1 MTPDD
6 FIKNGPQ
13 KPEDLIGKGQT
24 IARLF
29 IDKVKSGVVSPIK
42 ILCYG
47 QPGIGKSA
55 TCKII
60 ARALVRHS
68 SEMRHMSAK
77 AISVDH
83 IKDWM
88 QDFAYVS
95 DQWRVYLIEEV
106 DEVNSDV
113 ETLLL
118 HFMDELPDRSAILV
132 TSNEKM
138 SGIEDRFQS
147 RCRTFK
153 FERHPAKE
161 VEKFL
166 LSRWPELGE
175 AAREIAE
182 STNGDVRASLNDAAL
197 ELDNRKYGKK

>member
-6 FIKNGPQ
+6 FIYHGPQ
-13 KPEDLIGKGQT
+13 EPEDLIGKGRT

-47 QPGIGKSA
+47 PPGIGKSA
-55 TCKII
+55 TCRII

-68 SEMRHMSAK
+68 SEVRRMSAK
-77 AISVDH
+77 TISVDH

-88 QDFAYVS
+88 QDCYYVS

-197 ELDNRKYGKK
+197 ELDSRKYGKK